1 MARTLA
7 AIDCG
12 TNSTRLLIV
21 EQKGRQ
27 EYKTLHREAQITRLG
42 EGTDRTQELGADA
55 MDRVLVALIDYAG
68 KIKDHKV
75 SEIKFVATS
84 AVRDARNKDVFL
96 TAAEEVT
103 TIKPEILDG
112 IDEAKFTFIGA
123 TNNILST
130 GPSLV
135 IDIGGGSTEFA
146 FGDGKL
152 ELSHS
157 ADIGCVRISER
168 FIAND
173 PPLPEELSAAQS
185 LIDLHLDDVLMSI
198 PGIQSATNVY
208 GVAGTVSATS
218 MIEQGLYEYNFDSVH
233 RHIMKKQDIE
243 EVFRLLA
250 TDNREGRLSNPGM
263 EEGRVD
269 VIVGGLCILAQI
281 MRKLDFEQ
289 IQVSESDILDG
300 LILSLMK

>member
-21 EQKGRQ
+21 EQKGQ
-27 EYKTLHREAQITRLG
+27 KEYKTLHREAQITRLG
-42 EGTDRTQELGADA
+42 EGTDRTQEIGAEA
-55 MDRVLVALIDYAG
+55 MDRVLATLIDYLG
-68 KIKDHKV
+68 KIEDHEV
-75 SEIKFVATS
+75 SAIKFVATS

-112 IDEAKFTFIGA
+112 LDEAKFTFIGA
-123 TNNILST
+123 TNEVSPT

-146 FGDGKL
+146 FGDGNL

-198 PGIQSATNVY
+198 PGIQSATNIY

-218 MIEQGLYEYNFDSVH
+218 MIEQGLYEYNFESVH
-233 RHIMKKQDIE
+233 GHIMKKQDIE

-281 MRKLDFEQ
+281 MRKLDFEH
-289 IQVSESDILDG
+289 IQVSETDILDG

>member
-21 EQKGRQ
+21 EQTGQR
-27 EYKTLHREAQITRLG
+27 EYKTLHREAHITRLG
-42 EGTDRTQELGADA
+42 EGTDRTQELGAEA
-55 MDRVLVALIDYAG
+55 MDRVLATLIDFAG
-68 KIKDHKV
+68 KIEDHQV
-75 SEIKFVATS
+75 SKTKFVATS

-112 IDEAKFTFIGA
+112 LDEARFTFLGA
-123 TNNILST
+123 TNDVLST

-146 FGDGKL
+146 FGDGEL

-185 LIDLHLDDVLMSI
+185 LIDLHLDDVLMNI
-198 PGIQSATNVY
+198 PSIQSSTNIY

-218 MIEQGLYEYNFDSVH
+218 MIEQGLYKYNFDLVH
-233 RHIMKKQDIE
+233 GHIMSEQDIE

-300 LILSLMK
+300 VILSLMK

>member
-21 EQKGRQ
+21 EQTGQQKY
-27 EYKTLHREAQITRLG
+27 EMLHREAQITRLG
-42 EGTDRTQELGADA
+42 EGTDRTQELRAEA
-55 MDRVLVALIDYAG
+55 MDRVLATLIDYAG
-68 KIKDHKV
+68 KIEDHKV
-75 SEIKFVATS
+75 SEVRFVATS
-84 AVRDARNKDVFL
+84 AVRDARNRDVFL

-103 TIKPEILDG
+103 AIKPEILEG
-112 IDEAKFTFIGA
+112 LDEARLTFIGV
-123 TNNILST
+123 TKDISST

-185 LIDLHLDDVLMSI
+185 LIDLHLDDVLMDI
-198 PGIQSATNVY
+198 PGIQSAANIY

-233 RHIMKKQDIE
+233 AHIMSKQDIE

-250 TDNREGRLSNPGM
+250 TDSREGRLSNPGM

>member
-21 EQKGRQ
+21 EQTGQR
-27 EYKTLHREAQITRLG
+27 EYKTLHREAHITRLG
-42 EGTDRTQELGADA
+42 EGTDRTQELGAEA
-55 MDRVLVALIDYAG
+55 MDRVLATLIDFAG
-68 KIKDHKV
+68 KIEDHQV
-75 SEIKFVATS
+75 SKTKFVATS

-112 IDEAKFTFIGA
+112 LDEARFTFLGA
-123 TNNILST
+123 TNDVLST

-146 FGDGKL
+146 FGDGEL

-185 LIDLHLDDVLMSI
+185 LIDLHLDDVLMNI
-198 PGIQSATNVY
+198 PSIQSSTNIY

-218 MIEQGLYEYNFDSVH
+218 MIEQGLYKYNFDLVH
-233 RHIMKKQDIE
+233 GHIMSKQDIE

>member
-1 MARTLA
+1 MARNLA

-21 EQKGRQ
+21 EQTGQR
-27 EYKTLHREAQITRLG
+27 EYKTLHREAHITRLG
-42 EGTDRTQELGADA
+42 EGTDRTQELGAEA
-55 MDRVLVALIDYAG
+55 MDRVLATLIDFAG
-68 KIKDHKV
+68 KIEDHQV
-75 SEIKFVATS
+75 SKTKFVATS

-112 IDEAKFTFIGA
+112 LDEARFTFLGA
-123 TNNILST
+123 TNDVLST

-146 FGDGKL
+146 FGDGEL

-185 LIDLHLDDVLMSI
+185 LIDLLLDDVLMNI
-198 PGIQSATNVY
+198 PSIQSSTNIY

-218 MIEQGLYEYNFDSVH
+218 MVEQGLYKYNFDLVH
-233 RHIMKKQDIE
+233 GHIMSKQDIE

-300 LILSLMK
+300 VILSLMK

>member
-21 EQKGRQ
+21 EQTGQR
-27 EYKTLHREAQITRLG
+27 EYKTLHREAHITRLG
-42 EGTDRTQELGADA
+42 EGTDITQELGAEA
-55 MDRVLVALIDYAG
+55 MDRVLATLIDFAG
-68 KIKDHKV
+68 KIEDHQV
-75 SEIKFVATS
+75 SKTKFVATS

-112 IDEAKFTFIGA
+112 LDEARFTFLGA
-123 TNNILST
+123 TNDVLST

-146 FGDGKL
+146 FGDGEL

-185 LIDLHLDDVLMSI
+185 LIDLHLDDVLMNI
-198 PGIQSATNVY
+198 PSIQSSRNIY

-218 MIEQGLYEYNFDSVH
+218 MIEQGLYKYNFDLVH
-233 RHIMKKQDIE
+233 GHIMSKQDIE

-300 LILSLMK
+300 VILSLMK

>member
-55 MDRVLVALIDYAG
+55 MDRVLAALIDYAG

-130 GPSLV
+130 GPSL
-135 IDIGGGSTEFA
+135 SR
-146 FGDGKL
+146 
-152 ELSHS
+152 SH
-157 ADIGCVRISER
+157 
-168 FIAND
+168 
-173 PPLPEELSAAQS
+173 
-185 LIDLHLDDVLMSI
+185 
-198 PGIQSATNVY
+198 
-208 GVAGTVSATS
+208 
-218 MIEQGLYEYNFDSVH
+218 
-233 RHIMKKQDIE
+233 
-243 EVFRLLA
+243 RLC
-250 TDNREGRLSNPGM
+250 REN
-263 EEGRVD
+263 
-269 VIVGGLCILAQI
+269 
-281 MRKLDFEQ
+281 
-289 IQVSESDILDG
+289 
-300 LILSLMK
+300 

>member
-21 EQKGRQ
+21 EQKGQQ

-42 EGTDRTQELGADA
+42 EGTDRTQELGAEA
-55 MDRVLVALIDYAG
+55 MDRALATLIDYAG
-68 KIKDHKV
+68 KIEDHEV

-103 TIKPEILDG
+103 TIKPEILHG
-112 IDEAKFTFIGA
+112 LDEAKFTFIGA
-123 TNNILST
+123 TNNLLST

-152 ELSHS
+152 ELCHS

-198 PGIQSATNVY
+198 PGIRSATNIY

-233 RHIMKKQDIE
+233 GHIMKKQDIE

-300 LILSLMK
+300 LILNLME

>member
-21 EQKGRQ
+21 EQKDQQG
-27 EYKTLHREAQITRLG
+27 YKTLHREAQITRLG
-42 EGTDRTQELGADA
+42 EGIDRTQELGTEA
-55 MDRVLVALIDYAG
+55 MDRVLATLIDYAG
-68 KIKDHKV
+68 KIEGHEV
-75 SEIKFVATS
+75 SEIRFVATS

-112 IDEAKFTFIGA
+112 LDEAKFTFIGA
-123 TNNILST
+123 TNNLLST

-198 PGIQSATNVY
+198 PVIQSATNIY

>member
-21 EQKGRQ
+21 EQTGQR
-27 EYKTLHREAQITRLG
+27 EYKTLHREAHITRLG
-42 EGTDRTQELGADA
+42 EGTDRTQELGAEA
-55 MDRVLVALIDYAG
+55 MDRVLATLIDFAG
-68 KIKDHKV
+68 KIEDHQV
-75 SEIKFVATS
+75 SKTKFVATS

-112 IDEAKFTFIGA
+112 LDEARFTFLGA
-123 TNNILST
+123 TNDVLST

-146 FGDGKL
+146 FGDGEL

-185 LIDLHLDDVLMSI
+185 LIDLHLDDVLMNI
-198 PGIQSATNVY
+198 PSIQSSTNIY

-218 MIEQGLYEYNFDSVH
+218 MIEQGLYKYNFDLVH
-233 RHIMKKQDIE
+233 GHIMSKQDIE

-300 LILSLMK
+300 VILSLMK

>member
-21 EQKGRQ
+21 EQKGQQ

-42 EGTDRTQELGADA
+42 EGTDRTQELGAEA
-55 MDRVLVALIDYAG
+55 MDRALATLIDYAG
-68 KIKDHKV
+68 KIEDHEV

-112 IDEAKFTFIGA
+112 LDEAKFTFIGA
-123 TNNILST
+123 TNNVLST

-198 PGIQSATNVY
+198 PGIQSATNIY

-263 EEGRVD
+263 EEGRAD

-300 LILSLMK
+300 VILSLMK

>member
-21 EQKGRQ
+21 EQKGQQ

-42 EGTDRTQELGADA
+42 EGTDRTQELGAEA
-55 MDRVLVALIDYAG
+55 MDRALATLIDYAG
-68 KIKDHKV
+68 KIEDHEV

-112 IDEAKFTFIGA
+112 LDEAKFTFIGA
-123 TNNILST
+123 TNNVLST

-198 PGIQSATNVY
+198 PGIHSATNVY

>member
-21 EQKGRQ
+21 EQTGQR
-27 EYKTLHREAQITRLG
+27 EYKTLHREAHITRLG
-42 EGTDRTQELGADA
+42 EGTDRTQELGAEA
-55 MDRVLVALIDYAG
+55 MDRVLATLIDFAG
-68 KIKDHKV
+68 KIEDHQV
-75 SEIKFVATS
+75 SKTKFVATS

-112 IDEAKFTFIGA
+112 LDEARFTFLGA
-123 TNNILST
+123 TNDVLST

-146 FGDGKL
+146 FGDGEL

-185 LIDLHLDDVLMSI
+185 LIDLHLDDVLMNI
-198 PGIQSATNVY
+198 PSIQSSTNIY

-218 MIEQGLYEYNFDSVH
+218 MVEQGLYKYNFDLVH
-233 RHIMKKQDIE
+233 GHIMSKQDIE

-300 LILSLMK
+300 VILSLMK

>member
-21 EQKGRQ
+21 EQKGQQ

-42 EGTDRTQELGADA
+42 EGTDRTQELGAEA
-55 MDRVLVALIDYAG
+55 MDRALATLIDYAG
-68 KIKDHKV
+68 KIEDHEV

-112 IDEAKFTFIGA
+112 LDEAKFTFIGA
-123 TNNILST
+123 TNNIFST

-198 PGIQSATNVY
+198 PGIQSATNIY

>member
-1 MARTLA
+1 MAKTLA

-21 EQKGRQ
+21 EQTGQR

-42 EGTDRTQELGADA
+42 EGTDRTQELGTEA
-55 MDRVLVALIDYAG
+55 MDRVLATLIDFAG
-68 KIKDHKV
+68 KIKDHDV

-84 AVRDARNKDVFL
+84 AVRDARNRDIFL
-96 TAAEEVT
+96 MAAEEVT

-112 IDEAKFTFIGA
+112 SDEARFTFLGA
-123 TNNILST
+123 TNSISST

-146 FGDGKL
+146 FGEGEL
-152 ELSHS
+152 EFSHS

-185 LIDLHLDDVLMSI
+185 LIDLHLDDVLLDI
-198 PGIQSATNVY
+198 PSIQSSTNIY
-208 GVAGTVSATS
+208 GVAGTISATS
-218 MIEQGLYEYNFDSVH
+218 MIEQGLSDYNFDSVH
-233 RHIMKKQDIE
+233 GHIMSKQDIE

-281 MRKLDFEQ
+281 MRKLEFEQ

-300 LILSLMK
+300 LILSQMK

>member
-21 EQKGRQ
+21 EQKGQQ

-42 EGTDRTQELGADA
+42 EGTDRTQELGAEA
-55 MDRVLVALIDYAG
+55 MDRVLATLIDYAG
-68 KIKDHKV
+68 KIEDHEV

-112 IDEAKFTFIGA
+112 LDEAKFTFIGA
-123 TNNILST
+123 TNNIFST

-146 FGDGKL
+146 FGDGEL
-152 ELSHS
+152 EFSHS

-185 LIDLHLDDVLMSI
+185 LIDLHLDDVLMDI
-198 PGIQSATNVY
+198 PSIQSTTNIY
-208 GVAGTVSATS
+208 GVAGTISATS
-218 MIEQGLYEYNFDSVH
+218 MIEQGLPDYNFDSVH
-233 RHIMKKQDIE
+233 GHIMSKQDIE

-250 TDNREGRLSNPGM
+250 TDNRKDDCQTQGWRRARRCDSRRPLYLGA
-263 EEGRVD
+263 D
-269 VIVGGLCILAQI
+269 HA
-281 MRKLDFEQ
+281 KA
-289 IQVSESDILDG
+289 
-300 LILSLMK
+300 

>member
-21 EQKGRQ
+21 EQKGQ
-27 EYKTLHREAQITRLG
+27 QGYKTLHREAQITRLG
-42 EGTDRTQELGADA
+42 EGTDRTQELGAEA
-55 MDRVLVALIDYAG
+55 MDRALATLIDYAG
-68 KIKDHKV
+68 KIEDHEV

-112 IDEAKFTFIGA
+112 LDEAKFTFIGA
-123 TNNILST
+123 TNNVLST

-198 PGIQSATNVY
+198 PGIQSATNIY